1 MYRAKALKPSQTPG
15 RALGRVKSLAGWY
28 IPSYTSER
36 PRLPWLRSHDLRLV
50 VTDISE
56 LRSVCAAHSAVWAWA
71 VCLFNILSSSF
82 SGIVV
87 ALVAMT
93 TVLYKPWVHGG
104 QMWPLFS
111 YILIVFNVTFFY
123 FLYHF
128 FTFATCNAIQKLWN
142 VVSFSN
148 SLMFW
153 ICWSKKK
160 KKLWTVT
167 LRWKRW
173 PGQKQGMHQLHSA
186 DSAGKRLCFWGCWC
200 SQQISRTRSTFLC
213 AELSKMQI
221 KSSNTGCKCH

>member
-1 MYRAKALKPSQTPG
+1 MYRARALKPSQTPG

-160 KKLWTVT
+160 KKNYELSLWGENADLDKSRECISCTQLT
-167 LRWKRW
+167 L
-173 PGQKQGMHQLHSA
+173 QGKGFAFGAVGEVSR
-186 DSAGKRLCFWGCWC
+186 SAGQDLPFCVQ
-200 SQQISRTRSTFLC
+200 SYQ
-213 AELSKMQI
+213 
-221 KSSNTGCKCH
+221 KCR